1 MLPRLSFLLGLICLA
16 IGIFGKTILPDRNES
31 FSFLLGGL
39 TLGGAFIICWIF
51 SIKNYWHG
59 IVGSGIVA
67 LLGFCRTM
75 VNLPRWA
82 DWLANP
88 APRPPA
94 TPVLEILVA
103 ILTLGY
109 IMLIVRSL
117 FAERTRKMLADE
129 QD

>member
-1 MLPRLSFLLGLICLA
+1 MIPRLSFLLGLTCLG
-16 IGIFGKTILPDRNES
+16 IGIFGKTMLLDRNES

-75 VNLPRWA
+75 VNLPNWA
-82 DWLANP
+82 EWISHP
-88 APRPPA
+88 APKPPA
-94 TPVLEILVA
+94 TPLLEMTVA
-103 ILTLGY
+103 LLTFCY
-109 IMLIVRSL
+109 IILIVKAL
-117 FAERTRKMLADE
+117 FAERMRKMLANE

>member
-1 MLPRLSFLLGLICLA
+1 MLPRLSFLLGLICLG

-39 TLGGAFIICWIF
+39 TLGGSFIICWIF

-75 VNLPRWA
+75 VNLPNWA
-82 DWLANP
+82 EWIAHP
-88 APRPPA
+88 APKPPA
-94 TPVLEILVA
+94 TPMLEMIVA
-103 ILTLGY
+103 ILTFCY
-109 IMLIVRSL
+109 MILIVRSL
-117 FAERTRKMLADE
+117 FAERLRKMLANE